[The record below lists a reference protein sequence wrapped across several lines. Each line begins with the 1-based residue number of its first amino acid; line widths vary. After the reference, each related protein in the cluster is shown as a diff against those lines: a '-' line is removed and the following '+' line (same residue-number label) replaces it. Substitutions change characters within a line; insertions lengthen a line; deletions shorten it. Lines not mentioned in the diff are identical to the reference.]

1 MYIMRK
7 RPEAEMRAFGE
18 DANTVVFG
26 TVVNGADS
34 HSPETTC
41 VTASESKA

>member
-26 TVVNGADS
+26 TVQIRVRARDDVRYG
-34 HSPETTC
+34 ER
-41 VTASESKA
+41 E